1 MGPASMETHAPKCR
15 RPYSPIE
22 FYEFVIIK
30 DEMEWDSSIENLC
43 ARYCDESQVR
53 CALHSKQYFH
63 YKKLLSWFQLP
74 IIVLSAA
81 SASVQFLSKQFPM
94 YESDIITGTA
104 TLSIVVSIISSVM
117 TYLKIGENKSKN
129 EVAEMGWQ
137 SFYNTVSHQLSL
149 KREHREKASEFL
161 TEVKQSYERLFELS
175 PMVQKSF
182 ILEVKKEVAKK
193 KSQTFCS
200 PHYLN
205 GYHATEIY
213 KSDDEYEENSSVGSR
228 VLVQEV

>member
-1 MGPASMETHAPKCR
+1 MK
-15 RPYSPIE
+15 
-22 FYEFVIIK
+22 
-30 DEMEWDSSIENLC
+30 WDPSIETLC

-53 CALHSKQYFH
+53 CALHSKQYFY
-63 YKKLLSWFQLP
+63 YKKLSTWFQLP

-81 SASVQFLSKQFPM
+81 SASIQFLSKQFPM

-129 EVAEMGWQ
+129 EVAEISWQ
-137 SFYNTVSHQLSL
+137 AFYNTVSHQLSL
-149 KREHREKASEFL
+149 KREHREDPKEFL
-161 TEVKQSYERLFELS
+161 AEVKQNYERLFELS

-182 ILEVKKEVAKK
+182 IQEVKKDVEKRKCAE
-193 KSQTFCS
+193 FAL

-205 GYHATEIY
+205 GYHATIVY
-213 KSDDEYEENSSVGSR
+213 DSDDSYEENTSVGSR
-228 VLVQEV
+228 VFVHEVELDEPKV